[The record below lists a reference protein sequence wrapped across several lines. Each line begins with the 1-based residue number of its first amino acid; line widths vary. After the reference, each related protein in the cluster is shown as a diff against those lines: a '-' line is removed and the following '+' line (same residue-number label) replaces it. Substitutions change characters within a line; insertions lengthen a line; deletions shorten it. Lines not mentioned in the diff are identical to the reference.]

1 MTINIKFSAQPGAY
15 ERHVQRKFNNP
26 LLYALDQPLS
36 EKEVEQARE
45 KDQQD
50 LRVFLDTFQ
59 DTVQETAALAGSVE
73 ADILLDLKQQLERLY
88 VTSASL
94 AGDMQQHQEALLK
107 LIDICMAGIQR
118 GAEGDQGA
126 LKKLDD
132 EIQARLVFFK
142 LLESALAA
150 DLIRGDEIISAN
162 ELLPTLLS
170 QSGPDLINSLELFE
184 PEHLSII
191 LEQATDYFEKVSSN
205 LADPDEIEKRIS
217 LISSISKSQTTH

>member
-1 MTINIKFSAQPGAY
+1 MTITIKFSAQPGAY
-15 ERHVQRKFNNP
+15 ERHAQRKVNNP
-26 LLYALDQPLS
+26 LLYALVQPLS
-36 EKEVEQARE
+36 EKAIEQARE

-59 DTVQETAALAGSVE
+59 DTVQEAAALAGSVE
-73 ADILLDLKQQLERLY
+73 ADVLLDLKQQLERLY

-107 LIDICMAGIQR
+107 LIDICMAGIRR
-118 GAEGDQGA
+118 GAEADPGA

-132 EIQARLVFFK
+132 ETQARRVFFK

-150 DLIRGDEIISAN
+150 DLIRGDETVSAD
-162 ELLPTLLS
+162 ELVPTLLS
-170 QSGPDLINSLELFE
+170 QTGPDLINSLELFE
-184 PEHLSII
+184 PEHLMII
-191 LEQATDYFEKVSSN
+191 LEQATNHFEKIYSS

-217 LISSISKSQTTH
+217 LIASIGKNQPTH